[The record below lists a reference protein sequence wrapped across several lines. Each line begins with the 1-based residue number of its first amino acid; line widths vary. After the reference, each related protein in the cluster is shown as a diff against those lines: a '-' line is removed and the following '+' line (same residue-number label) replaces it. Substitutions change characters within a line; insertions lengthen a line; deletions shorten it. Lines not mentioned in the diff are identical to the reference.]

1 MFVKYLYVLFTYTC
15 VHMYMYVVCIC
26 AYLYL
31 YICTL
36 CIYVC
41 QYIHKCIYILSCYVA
56 TAPLGGGCAMTP
68 LGTGAAGM
76 AWVRRLQTQWSLW
89 AIWAGANQLL
99 AAHTLV
105 RSCVCRPRVLC
116 PGTCVCVDSAPSACA
131 RVDPECLWRAIFCLH
146 CVWIPHRSPKTIV
159 ARPF

>member
-1 MFVKYLYVLFTYTC
+1 
-15 VHMYMYVVCIC
+15 MYVVCIC

-89 AIWAGANQLL
+89 ATWAGAGVGHLSTVGPATWGGATVDCSLNGS
-99 AAHTLV
+99 
-105 RSCVCRPRVLC
+105 RC
-116 PGTCVCVDSAPSACA
+116 P
-131 RVDPECLWRAIFCLH
+131 
-146 CVWIPHRSPKTIV
+146 
-159 ARPF
+159 

>member
-1 MFVKYLYVLFTYTC
+1 
-15 VHMYMYVVCIC
+15 MYVVCIC

-68 LGTGAAGM
+68 LGTGAGRM
-76 AWVRRLQTQWSLW
+76 AWVVDCRRNGLG
-89 AIWAGANQLL
+89 AIWAGSAVGQL
-99 AAHTLV
+99 
-105 RSCVCRPRVLC
+105 PR
-116 PGTCVCVDSAPSACA
+116 
-131 RVDPECLWRAIFCLH
+131 
-146 CVWIPHRSPKTIV
+146 
-159 ARPF
+159 